1 MSRKKH
7 THTQKKEPKPWCP
20 QPNCAAVVE
29 ESSTAACSY
38 IGGRSLAVSA
48 ADLLGWGNS
57 LVASTQNTLDSQKL
71 SDGKINLG
79 LKIDKSKQPF
89 ETAKW
94 REFQLWF
101 CLFTAE
107 SPNKNMLQN
116 SKCSI
121 AKSNL
126 QSQIWMVCAI
136 DSLFL
141 LKFRDGFFWSW
152 TSCISSLVLPHCRNP
167 HAAWQGKTHQLY
179 IKKNNEN
186 ILKPPYPPF
195 YKDFHGFSIGT
206 MVYRQNL
213 QQHFLLRRKR
223 SKRPCSCSN
232 LSSDA
237 WEWVTTLASP
247 SISLLG
253 ITFSKRGQRW
263 KPHLDPHPHDR
274 NC

>member
-1 MSRKKH
+1 MAKGWFTQWRFPSCPAKNTH
-7 THTQKKEPKPWCP
+7 THKKKEPKPWCP

-141 LKFRDGFFWSW
+141 LKFRDGF
-152 TSCISSLVLPHCRNP
+152 LL
-167 HAAWQGKTHQLY
+167 KL
-179 IKKNNEN
+179 N
-186 ILKPPYPPF
+186 ILHIESGASTLQKSACSMARENPPAL
-195 YKDFHGFSIGT
+195 H
-206 MVYRQNL
+206 
-213 QQHFLLRRKR
+213 
-223 SKRPCSCSN
+223 
-232 LSSDA
+232 
-237 WEWVTTLASP
+237 
-247 SISLLG
+247 
-253 ITFSKRGQRW
+253 
-263 KPHLDPHPHDR
+263 
-274 NC
+274 